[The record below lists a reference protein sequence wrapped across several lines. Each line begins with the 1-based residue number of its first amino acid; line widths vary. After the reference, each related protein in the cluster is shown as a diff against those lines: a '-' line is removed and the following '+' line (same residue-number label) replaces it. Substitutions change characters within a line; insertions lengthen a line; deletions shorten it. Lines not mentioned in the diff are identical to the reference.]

1 MVGEYTNK
9 RVGRLIA
16 AGSRSLIDDA
26 VRVISRLKAIHVN
39 EYEDDQEGF
48 NLGTPSDNNDSIGN
62 QLSTYRSIV
71 SQTGAKAHWRPC
83 LWTTPG
89 AQSVKI
95 SQPLSKIWFICFHV
109 LTK

>member
-26 VRVISRLKAIHVN
+26 VRVISRLKAIHMN

-48 NLGTPSDNNDSIGN
+48 NLGTPSD
-62 QLSTYRSIV
+62 LSLI
-71 SQTGAKAHWRPC
+71 H
-83 LWTTPG
+83 
-89 AQSVKI
+89 I
-95 SQPLSKIWFICFHV
+95 
-109 LTK
+109 

>member
-48 NLGTPSDNNDSIGN
+48 NLGNPSDNNDSIGN

-71 SQTGAKAHWRPC
+71 YHTGAKGP
-83 LWTTPG
+83 
-89 AQSVKI
+89 S
-95 SQPLSKIWFICFHV
+95 
-109 LTK
+109 

>member
-71 SQTGAKAHWRPC
+71 SQTGAKGPLEAVSMDYARQDN
-83 LWTTPG
+83 
-89 AQSVKI
+89 QSR
-95 SQPLSKIWFICFHV
+95 FHSHCRKSGSYV
-109 LTK
+109 FTY

>member
-39 EYEDDQEGF
+39 EYEDC
-48 NLGTPSDNNDSIGN
+48 LLYTSPSPRD
-62 QLSTYRSIV
+62 
-71 SQTGAKAHWRPC
+71 
-83 LWTTPG
+83 
-89 AQSVKI
+89 
-95 SQPLSKIWFICFHV
+95 
-109 LTK
+109 